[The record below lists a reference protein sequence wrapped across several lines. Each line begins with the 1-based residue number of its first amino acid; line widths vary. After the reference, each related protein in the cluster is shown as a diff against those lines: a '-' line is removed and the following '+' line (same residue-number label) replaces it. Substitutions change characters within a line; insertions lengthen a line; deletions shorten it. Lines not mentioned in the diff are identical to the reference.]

1 MKTTNGLWVNILFS
15 MILMSAA
22 TAQGQEE
29 DKPCI
34 SAKDYEEIG
43 QHFKQVADLAVKG
56 KTQYCEADLGA
67 TWYQIASSLVTL
79 KNMQPNA
86 PSEKVND
93 AFTYKAIQE
102 KDWWAYFTARA
113 RSFAI
118 QESCEDH
125 VVAYV
130 MSFFNTGEVNLCP
143 PFFKEN
149 VTSQASTLM
158 HEVRHFDGFR
168 HITCS
173 RGEDKGSEGGCDKD
187 IHDRGSYAIT
197 VQTLVSMARTSSIPK
212 EQRPQVEAEA
222 VYMAFNRFNILP
234 ELKVTRS
241 VILSSKSGDVY
252 KWTPGQQMEQVASLA
267 QPARVYVGYSNNMTI
282 YPVDVNADA
291 YRLDSTFKNA
301 VPSIGLYA
309 VTYNGLSAEVRKQY
323 ESITYLAMGGLIKN
337 NTLTTN
343 CGAEGVIE
351 EDLSKYGQFSKLIT
365 VSGGESDFSPA
376 NYIVAKNGDLLTF
389 KCTEGN
395 SSSIDITKAPLTM
408 SPALAK
414 NIEDLFPLGSQIFAL
429 LKNGTLVEVAVT
441 NNQISQVSSSLPIP
455 QGDWL
460 SSSPV
465 SKAEVFNQ

>member
-1 MKTTNGLWVNILFS
+1 MKQYNGLWVNVLFS
-15 MILMSAA
+15 MILVSAVSA
-22 TAQGQEE
+22 HGQDT

-34 SAKDYEEIG
+34 SVKDYTEVS
-43 QHFKQVADLAVKG
+43 QNFKQVADLAVKE

-67 TWYQIASSLVTL
+67 NWYQIVHSLVTL
-79 KNMQPNA
+79 KNMKPNA

-113 RSFAI
+113 KSFAI
-118 QESCEDH
+118 QETCEEN

-168 HITCS
+168 HITCT
-173 RGEDKGSEGGCDKD
+173 RGQDKGSSGACDKD

-197 VQTLVSMARTSSIPK
+197 VQTLVSMARTSTIPK
-212 EQRPQVEAEA
+212 EQKPLVEAEA
-222 VYMAFNRFNILP
+222 VYMAFNRFNVLP
-234 ELKVTRS
+234 ALKVTRS
-241 VILSSKSGDVY
+241 VILSSKNGDVY
-252 KWTPGQQMEQVASLA
+252 KWTPGEQMEQVASLA
-267 QPARVYVGYSNNMTI
+267 QPARVYVGYNNNMTI
-282 YPVDVNADA
+282 YPTDASADA

-301 VPSIGLYA
+301 VPSIGLFA
-309 VTYNGLSAEVRKQY
+309 VTYNSLSPEVRKQY
-323 ESITYLAMGGLIKN
+323 DSITYLAMGGLIKN

-343 CGAEGVIE
+343 CGGEGVIE
-351 EDLSKYGQFSKLIT
+351 EDLSKYGKFTRFIT
-365 VSGGESDFSPA
+365 LSSGESDFNPA
-376 NYIVAKNGDLLTF
+376 NYIVGKSGDVLTF

-395 SSSIDITKAPLTM
+395 SSSIDIAKAPLTL
-408 SPALAK
+408 SPSLAG
-414 NIEDLFPLGSQIFAL
+414 NIEDMFPLGSQVFAL
-429 LKNGTLVEVAVT
+429 LTNGTLVQVAVS
-441 NNQISQVSSSLPIP
+441 NNQISQVSSAVPIP